1 MRIFTFFACL
11 LASVMAFAQ
20 FSGPGYYRVHNVG
33 SDGYITIRGT
43 HFEKELTADAFW
55 PCVLM
60 QKDSAAY
67 CDPGAIIYI
76 PGTDQVSLYSQGV
89 DTYSLTGLLLD
100 IEPSPVMENGLDT
113 YCAHVQYESY
123 NCFFR
128 DSGNGMKAGGSN
140 RKAESHWWIEPV
152 NEASMDTSYLGL
164 KPFTSEVADADG
176 WYWATMCCDYPVLIP
191 KEGGVEGA
199 YTIKEVAMGP
209 DSLYYAQPVKVYGQ
223 GEIVPAATPVL
234 YKCASPY
241 ASGNKVVPV
250 GEIAR
255 HTDLPISSNL
265 LMGSYFSSFTN
276 YADLS
281 DHTVKAVYI
290 PEQAIPAT
298 PEYLAL
304 AADSCGKMTFIPKD
318 AETYMDANSAWLNIQ
333 GLELDPETEIIF
345 GMMPVVEPVVVPDPE
360 PKDGSGDA
368 NGDTKV
374 DVDDLTLVISFVLGD
389 SALETKSKTVY
400 VNACDVDM
408 NGIVDVDDVTALIHM
423 LLNSHDDSD
432 NGSGVE

>member
-1 MRIFTFFACL
+1 MRHLFTTILIILGTAWGAGAQLVPASGDIPVNDPGLKYGIQTAIEVRKELSRDLELNAGVEARFRGDFFYDKQLRFFAGAEYK
-11 LASVMAFAQ
+11 LAKRIS
-20 FSGPGYYRVHNVG
+20 
-33 SDGYITIRGT
+33 
-43 HFEKELTADAFW
+43 
-55 PCVLM
+55 
-60 QKDSAAY
+60 
-67 CDPGAIIYI
+67 
-76 PGTDQVSLYSQGV
+76 
-89 DTYSLTGLLLD
+89 
-100 IEPSPVMENGLDT
+100 
-113 YCAHVQYESY
+113 
-123 NCFFR
+123 
-128 DSGNGMKAGGSN
+128 
-140 RKAESHWWIEPV
+140 
-152 NEASMDTSYLGL
+152 
-164 KPFTSEVADADG
+164 
-176 WYWATMCCDYPVLIP
+176 
-191 KEGGVEGA
+191 VEGA

-234 YKCASPY
+234 YKCVSPY

-281 DHTVKAVYI
+281 DYTVKTVYI

-304 AADSCGKMTFIPKD
+304 AADSCGKMTFVPKD

-389 SALETKSKTVY
+389 SGLETKSKTVY

-408 NGIVDVDDVTALIHM
+408 NGNVDVDDVTALIQL

-432 NGSGVE
+432 NGSVVE